1 MTPSHRIRIEVGSAS
16 ANSHLRICA
25 PLMAIDMNF
34 VRSWAILESVSLIL
48 AIGDSLRICTVT
60 ARSSCWE
67 DCEPEGSS
75 ASTVL
80 RRLSS
85 AVFSAHVTL
94 QSTGQ
99 AITCRMPYVEASLGL
114 NSCTPLKKDWDANW
128 TCVKHISSAY
138 MLDVFTTVWVFG
150 TTNIILPARVSI
162 GGPVRGHLARGLA
175 AVRSS
180 LPPTAASFGT
190 CSPLEPWRTEC
201 EWGRQKMEKKVEV
214 WTNLLV
220 YRPCPNILLLVSREC
235 EERSG

>member
-16 ANSHLRICA
+16 ANSHLRICT

-138 MLDVFTTVWVFG
+138 VRCFHHSMGIWYNQHHPSRPGFDRRACSRPSGSRPSCGKVVPSSNRRFLRDLLAPWTMAHRVWVG
-150 TTNIILPARVSI
+150 ETKDGEEGGSMNESSSI
-162 GGPVRGHLARGLA
+162 
-175 AVRSS
+175 
-180 LPPTAASFGT
+180 PPMS
-190 CSPLEPWRTEC
+190 
-201 EWGRQKMEKKVEV
+201 
-214 WTNLLV
+214 
-220 YRPCPNILLLVSREC
+220 
-235 EERSG
+235 